1 MSLLRSMATVSGFTA
16 LSRILGFIRDIFMGY
31 FLGTGHAA
39 DAFFAAFK
47 FPNIFRRIFGEGA
60 FNSAFVPLFSKELT
74 SKGQKEAIRFAS
86 QTFSILTIVLL
97 LMTVI
102 AIPLM
107 SWITMVHAPGFKAAK
122 TLHADKNFLGGATPF
137 NIKIKGSK
145 DIYFVI
151 NDKKNIEINDL
162 VITGKNQEKFILF
175 DELKWEKE
183 GGKWIKKLALPKK
196 KNFTHIKGRA
206 TIQSSEDVDTSLKIY
221 RNHPDTFSL
230 TVTLSKIT
238 FIYLLCMALVAH
250 LSGVLNT
257 VKIFGMPA
265 AAPILLNMTF
275 LIGLL
280 IFSGVSGISGDS
292 VKYANVAAWC
302 VFIAGFL
309 QLGGLYLTCLRKG
322 LRIKLCKPKIS
333 PQIKKLFLLMGPGVL
348 AAGIQQ
354 INLLVGSVIA
364 SFREGAISYLY
375 YSERVYQLPLGMIGV
390 GLGVIL
396 LPEVTKR
403 LRGGDEKGA
412 IKSMNRGVELAML
425 LTIPASVALILIPY
439 PIISTLFQHGAFT
452 KEDAT
457 LTAFA
462 LAGFALGI
470 PGYVLVK
477 VLQPGYFAREN
488 TKTPMLIAGVTV
500 IVNIVLSLILFGPL
514 GHIGIAISTSISAWV
529 NVTLLMYGLKNFW
542 KPDNRLKSR
551 LPRILMASLIMGLSI
566 WIINKYLEGMFG
578 QGFWLRITGLLIL
591 VVSGTTIYFL
601 AVIKLKASSLQEI
614 RKEFK
619 KS

>member
-16 LSRILGFIRDIFMGY
+16 LSRILGFLRDILMGY
-31 FLGTGHAA
+31 FLGSSQAA

-74 SKGQKEAIRFAS
+74 SKGRKEAMHFAS
-86 QTFSILTIVLL
+86 QTFSILAIILLIITI
-97 LMTVI
+97 I

-107 SWITMVHAPGFKAAK
+107 SWITMVHAPGFNAVK
-122 TLHADKNFLGGATPF
+122 TFRGDSNNNEVSFD
-137 NIKIKGSK
+137 IKIKGSK
-145 DIYFVI
+145 AIYFVVE
-151 NDKKNIEINDL
+151 NGGTAELKNITLTSNDNDTETL
-162 VITGKNQEKFILF
+162 LDQSDWLSEK
-175 DELKWEKE
+175 
-183 GGKWIKKLALPKK
+183 GKWIKKYSLSEN
-196 KNFTHIKGRA
+196 KNFTRIKGNA
-206 TIQSSEDVDTSLKIY
+206 LINNAKEGNTNLSIY
-221 RNHPDTFSL
+221 RNHPDTFNL

-250 LSGVLNT
+250 MSGVLNT

-265 AAPILLNMTF
+265 AAPVLLNMTF
-275 LIGLL
+275 LAGFL
-280 IFSGVSGISGDS
+280 ISSIFWGFKGDP
-292 VKYANVAAWC
+292 VKYAHVAAWC
-302 VFIAGFL
+302 VFVAGFL
-309 QLGGLYLTCLRKG
+309 QLGALYFTCFRKG
-322 LRIKLCKPKIS
+322 LRIKLCKPKLS
-333 PQIKKLFLLMGPGVL
+333 PQIKRLFILMGPGVL

-354 INLLVGSVIA
+354 INLLVGSIIA

-375 YSERVYQLPLGMIGV
+375 YSERVYQLPLGMIGI

-403 LRGGDEKGA
+403 LRGGDQMGA
-412 IKSMNRGVELAML
+412 ITSMNRGIELAMF
-425 LTIPASVALILIPY
+425 LTIPASIALIVIPY

-452 KEDAT
+452 KEDAN
-457 LTAFA
+457 LTAYS

-500 IVNIVLSLILFGPL
+500 IVNIVFSIILFDSL
-514 GHIGIAISTSISAWV
+514 GHIGIAIATSIAAWV
-529 NVTLLMYGLKNFW
+529 NVGLLLFGLRNFW
-542 KPDNRLKSR
+542 KPDARLKSR
-551 LPRILMASLIMGLSI
+551 MPKIFIASAVMGLSLWMLHQTI
-566 WIINKYLEGMFG
+566 KEMFNHD
-578 QGFWLRITGLLIL
+578 FWLRLGGVSIL
-591 VVSGTTIYFL
+591 VIFGITIYFFI
-601 AVIKLKASSLQEI
+601 AFKLKASSL
-614 RKEFK
+614 KELKADFK

>member
-16 LSRILGFIRDIFMGY
+16 LSRILGFLRDILMGY
-31 FLGTGHAA
+31 FLGSSQAA

-74 SKGQKEAIRFAS
+74 SKGRKEAMHFAS
-86 QTFSILTIVLL
+86 QTFSILAIILLIITI
-97 LMTVI
+97 I

-107 SWITMVHAPGFKAAK
+107 SWITMVHAPGFNAVK
-122 TLHADKNFLGGATPF
+122 TFRGDSNNNEVSFD
-137 NIKIKGSK
+137 IKIKGSK
-145 DIYFVI
+145 AIYFVI
-151 NDKKNIEINDL
+151 ENGGTAELKNITLTNNDNDTETL
-162 VITGKNQEKFILF
+162 LDQSDWLSAK
-175 DELKWEKE
+175 
-183 GGKWIKKLALPKK
+183 GKWIKKYSLSEN
-196 KNFTHIKGRA
+196 KNFTRIKGNA
-206 TIQSSEDVDTSLKIY
+206 LINNSKEGNTNLSIY
-221 RNHPDTFSL
+221 RNHPDTFNL

-250 LSGVLNT
+250 MSGVLNT

-265 AAPILLNMTF
+265 AAPVLLNMTF
-275 LIGLL
+275 LAGFL
-280 IFSGVSGISGDS
+280 ISSIFWGFKGDP
-292 VKYANVAAWC
+292 VKYAHVAAWC
-302 VFIAGFL
+302 VFVAGFL
-309 QLGGLYLTCLRKG
+309 QLGALYFTCFRKG
-322 LRIKLCKPKIS
+322 LRIKLCKPKLS
-333 PQIKKLFLLMGPGVL
+333 PQIKRLFILMGPGVL

-354 INLLVGSVIA
+354 INLLVGSIIA

-375 YSERVYQLPLGMIGV
+375 YSERVYQLPLGMIGI

-403 LRGGDEKGA
+403 LRGGDQMGA
-412 IKSMNRGVELAML
+412 ITSMNRGIELAMF
-425 LTIPASVALILIPY
+425 LTIPASIALIVIPY

-452 KEDAT
+452 KEDAN
-457 LTAFA
+457 LTAYS

-500 IVNIVLSLILFGPL
+500 IVNIVFSIILFDSL
-514 GHIGIAISTSISAWV
+514 GHIGIAIATSIAAWV
-529 NVTLLMYGLKNFW
+529 NVGLLLFGLRNFW
-542 KPDNRLKSR
+542 KPDARLKSR
-551 LPRILMASLIMGLSI
+551 MPKIFIASAVMGLSLWMLHQTI
-566 WIINKYLEGMFG
+566 KEMFNHD
-578 QGFWLRITGLLIL
+578 FWFRLGGVSIL
-591 VVSGTTIYFL
+591 VIFGITIYFFI
-601 AVIKLKASSLQEI
+601 AFKLKASSL
-614 RKEFK
+614 KELKADFK

>member
-16 LSRILGFIRDIFMGY
+16 LSRILGFVRDIFMGY

-206 TIQSSEDVDTSLKIY
+206 TIKSSEDVDTSLKIY

-280 IFSGVSGISGDS
+280 IFSGVSGIRGDS

-309 QLGGLYLTCLRKG
+309 QLGALYLTCLRKG

-500 IVNIVLSLILFGPL
+500 IVNIVFSLILFGPL

>member
-16 LSRILGFIRDIFMGY
+16 LSRILGFVRDIFMGY

-151 NDKKNIEINDL
+151 NDKKNIEIIDL
-162 VITGKNQEKFILF
+162 VITGKNQEKFVLF
-175 DELKWEKE
+175 DELEWANEE
-183 GGKWIKKLALPKK
+183 GKWIKKLALPKK

-309 QLGGLYLTCLRKG
+309 QLGALYLTCLRKG

-500 IVNIVLSLILFGPL
+500 IVNIVFSLILFGPL

-566 WIINKYLEGMFG
+566 WIINKYLEGMFD